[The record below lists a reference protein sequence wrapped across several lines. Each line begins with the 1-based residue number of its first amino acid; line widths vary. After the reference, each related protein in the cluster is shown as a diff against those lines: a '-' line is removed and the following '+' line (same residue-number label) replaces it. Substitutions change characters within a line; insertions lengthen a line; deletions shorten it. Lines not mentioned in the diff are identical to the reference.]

1 MRFLA
6 NWDIIANLNFL
17 KRIAMSLYDRKPL
30 NHYDN
35 YQANVGNESLAQS
48 DVALISF
55 VKQTYQ
61 LFAGSLLAATAGAYI
76 GISTFGN
83 IVSQYYIGFVI
94 LEFALLFGLM
104 FAKSKPGLNLVL
116 LFAFTFTTGL
126 TLTPILSRIL
136 GMPGGAAIVAQ
147 AFLLTTAI
155 FGVMSV
161 FALRTAKDLASMGK
175 MLFIALIV
183 VVVGSLINLF
193 LGSPIL
199 QVVLAGAGAILFSIF
214 IAYDTQNIVRGLYDS
229 PVMAA
234 VSLYLDFLNLFI
246 SLLQILG
253 IFNSKE

>member
-1 MRFLA
+1 
-6 NWDIIANLNFL
+6 
-17 KRIAMSLYDRKPL
+17 MSLYDRKPL
-30 NHYDN
+30 NNYDG
-35 YQANVGNESLAQS
+35 YQVNTDNQTFAQS
-48 DVALISF
+48 DTALVSF

-61 LFAGSLLAATAGAYI
+61 LFAGSLLAATVGAYV
-76 GISTFGN
+76 GISAFGN
-83 IVSQYYIGFVI
+83 LVSQYYIGFVI

-104 FAKSKPGLNLVL
+104 FARAKQGINLIL

-136 GMPGGAAIVAQ
+136 GLPGGAAIVAQ

-155 FGVMSV
+155 FGVMSI
-161 FALRTAKDLASMGK
+161 FALRTKKDLASMGK

-199 QVVLAGAGAILFSIF
+199 QVALAGVGAILFSVF

-246 SLLQILG
+246 SLLQLLG
-253 IFNSKE
+253 IFSSRD

>member
-1 MRFLA
+1 
-6 NWDIIANLNFL
+6 
-17 KRIAMSLYDRKPL
+17 MSLYDRKPQQV
-30 NHYDN
+30 NYDG
-35 YQANVGNESLAQS
+35 YQANANNAAFTQN
-48 DVALISF
+48 DVALIAF

-76 GISTFGN
+76 GISTFGDL
-83 IVSQYYIGFVI
+83 VSQYYIGFVI

-104 FAKSKPGLNLVL
+104 FAKSKPGINLIL

-136 GMPGGAAIVAQ
+136 GLPGGAAIVAQ

-155 FGVMSV
+155 FGVMSI
-161 FALRTAKDLASMGK
+161 FALRTKKDLASMGK
-175 MLFIALIV
+175 TLFIALIV
-183 VVVGSLINLF
+183 VVIGSLINLF

-199 QVVLAGAGAILFSIF
+199 QVALAGAGAILFSIF
-214 IAYDTQNIVRGLYDS
+214 IAYDTQNIMRGLYDS

-253 IFNSKE
+253 IFSSRD